1 MKKSIILVVTLI
13 LNINSLCFASCF
25 LGNTDA
31 RACMI
36 QEQQMQMQRRQM
48 EMQRQQMWQQQQYM
62 QQQQQYQQRMMEMQR
77 QQMNMQQRNYY
88 GY

>member
-13 LNINSLCFASCF
+13 LNINCLCFASCF

-31 RACMI
+31 RACMM

-48 EMQRQQMWQQQQYM
+48 EMQS
-62 QQQQQYQQRMMEMQR
+62 